1 MLGLDDAIA
10 EGLKVI
16 NKFIPDKNEAA
27 KAEVEFRAAVLAADT
42 RLAEAQIEVNQVEAA
57 NTNVFVSGWRPFIG
71 WTCGL
76 ALFYHYITLPFLMFI
91 CAMLKYDIVLPKFDM
106 DSLLTLLFGLLGLG
120 AMRTYEKVKLR

>member
-1 MLGLDDAIA
+1 MLGFDDAIA
-10 EGLKVI
+10 EGIKVI
-16 NKFIPDKNEAA
+16 NKFIPDKNQAA
-27 KAEVEFRAAVLAADT
+27 QAEIEYRSALLNADT
-42 RLAEAQIEVNQVEAA
+42 KLAEAQIEVNQVEAA

-71 WTCGL
+71 WTCGF